1 MNYALRYLPAFQV
14 NVAILGE
21 PVGSAVWA
29 ALLLSEK
36 PGRATWV
43 GGALVLAGIF
53 LTLQRRTVREAVTA
67 ANL

>member
-1 MNYALRYLPAFQV
+1 MNYALRYLPAFKV

-21 PVGSAVWA
+21 PVGSALWA
-29 ALLLSEK
+29 ALLLAET
-36 PGRATWV
+36 PRAATWA

-53 LTLQRRTVREAVTA
+53 LTLQRRTVREPVTA